1 MWSPLQEL
9 VTLDQAKAH
18 LRLPILEAVS
28 PAPPPTADDEDLQM
42 KLLAA
47 HEIVFDY
54 LTQRISDSDSWEAVV
69 DSWTA
74 ETAPRR
80 VIAAILVQFTDLYR
94 FRGDDSEEYARGSAY
109 KRQEGAL
116 NPAVVALL
124 YRLRDPALS

>member
-18 LRLPILEAVS
+18 LRLPLTGSQAS
-28 PAPPPTADDEDLQM
+28 DDDDLQM
-42 KLLAA
+42 KLMVA
-47 HEIVFDY
+47 HEMVFDY
-54 LTQRISDSDSWEAVV
+54 LTQRISDSDSWEAIV
-69 DSWTA
+69 DSWDA

-124 YRLRDPALS
+124 FRLRDPALS

>member
-18 LRLPILEAVS
+18 LRLPILPAVS
-28 PAPPPTADDEDLQM
+28 PAVVSVDDEDLQM

-74 ETAPRR
+74 DTAPRR

-124 YRLRDPALS
+124 YRLRDPAVS

>member
-18 LRLPILEAVS
+18 LRLPMTGS
-28 PAPPPTADDEDLQM
+28 QSTDDDDLQM

-54 LTQRISDSDSWEAVV
+54 LTQRISDSDAWEATV

-124 YRLRDPALS
+124 FRLRDPALS